1 MSINVLVVD
10 DEPAALEYIC
20 GIIEKK
26 CPELVV
32 AATASDGKEGLARF
46 RECMPDLIISD
57 VKMPVLDGLDI
68 LICQIFLTLE
78 VFTDNP
84 LRECIYHLSHLK
96 IDQS

>member
-1 MSINVLVVD
+1 MFRVLVVD

-57 VKMPVLDGLDI
+57 VKMPVMDGLDMI
-68 LICQIFLTLE
+68 KAIKDLGEE
-78 VFTDNP
+78 VP
-84 LRECIYHLSHLK
+84 VLL
-96 IDQS
+96 